1 MPKGRLDFGSLASI
15 VLTVAL
21 LCPGVI
27 AQSKEKPKLK
37 DFGKSLKRLKWDPK
51 LNQAVAPKSK
61 SEGSKP
67 AEDDVIRVETNLVVS
82 DLMILDSR
90 GNPVTALSANDF
102 VITEDDQPQKVG
114 MFSLGDNLT
123 IGRSVV
129 LIIDYSGSQFPFIKT
144 SINAAQAMV
153 DKLGPLDRLAIVT
166 DDVELIQ
173 DFTTDK
179 ALLKK
184 KLGSLLDRVNPDE
197 SASRHRF
204 GRSQQYSALMATLN
218 EAFNTED
225 QRPIIIFQ
233 TDGDQLPY
241 LRNPP
246 PAPSLPTELFSK
258 DAQKEAAKYVE
269 ANRTEFSLD
278 DISRMAEK
286 SRVTVYTIVSGIK
299 YLGLSQ
305 EEQKTRA
312 GIEAEQKV
320 AQLNR
325 TFGNTARPHSQK
337 IIQQITA
344 PQMLAIMGQSVAQ
357 WQAALAAIA
366 TVTGGWTSFLESP
379 SQADEI
385 YSRIFSD
392 INRRYLVGYYPT
404 NKEHDGKRRHIN
416 VTVRDHP
423 DYTIVG
429 RRWYYA
435 PVPDQ

>member
-1 MPKGRLDFGSLASI
+1 MPKGRLYFGSLASI
-15 VLTVAL
+15 VLSVAL

-37 DFGKSLKRLKWDPK
+37 DFGKSLKRLRWDPK
-51 LNQAVAPKSK
+51 LNQAVATKSK

-67 AEDDVIRVETNLVVS
+67 DEDDVIRVETNLVVS
-82 DLMILDSR
+82 DLLILDSS
-90 GNPVTALSANDF
+90 GNPVPDLSANDF
-102 VITEDDQPQKVG
+102 VIIEDDQPQKVG
-114 MFSLGDNLT
+114 MFSLGDNMA

-129 LIIDYSGSQFPFIKT
+129 LIMDYSGSQFPFIKT

-166 DDVELIQ
+166 DDIALIQ

-184 KLGSLLDRVNPDE
+184 KLGSLLDRINPDE

-225 QRPIIIFQ
+225 QRPIIILQ
-233 TDGDQLPY
+233 TDGDQLPF

-246 PAPSLPTELFSK
+246 PAPSLPEELFSK
-258 DAQKEAAKYVE
+258 DQQKEAAKYVD

-278 DISRMAEK
+278 DISRMAER

-320 AQLNR
+320 AQLNQ
-325 TFGNTARPHSQK
+325 TSGNSARQHSQK
-337 IIQQITA
+337 IIPELTA
-344 PQMLAIMGQSVAQ
+344 PQMLAITAQSVAQ
-357 WQAALAAIA
+357 WQAALAAVA

-392 INRRYLVGYYPT
+392 INRRYIVGYYPT
-404 NKEHDGKRRHIN
+404 NKEHDGKRRRIN
-416 VTVRDHP
+416 VTIRDHP

-435 PVPDQ
+435 PSPDQ